1 MQIYT
6 QERGHMFHVHDLFN
20 AIYMCMFQRRYCITI
35 LDYDSNNVCF
45 ADPGF
50 NQEKYIRFAA
60 ITYSFGT

>member
-1 MQIYT
+1 
-6 QERGHMFHVHDLFN
+6 MFHVHDLFK
-20 AIYMCMFQRRYCITI
+20 AIYMCMLQRRYCITI
-35 LDYDSNNVCF
+35 LDYDRNNVCF